1 MLFITAEQV
10 ARTRRRLTEDSYLIR
25 SLQASTETIAS
36 APTGEHF
43 YPYALGVLRGML
55 SNLAGLSGLAHD
67 PVFDE
72 QTTAAL
78 ADLVATLEERLGQ

>member
-10 ARTRRRLTEDSYLIR
+10 ARTRRRLLEDSYLIR

-36 APTGEHF
+36 APQGEHF

-55 SNLAGLSGLAHD
+55 SNLAGLSGLEHE

-72 QTTAAL
+72 QTNAAL
-78 ADLVATLEERLGQ
+78 AALVHQLEARATS